1 MSNDTGNTYG
11 NSAWREPHSEPPQKV
26 ATAEEACEDAN
37 SLWTKDST
45 LPEEPEIEHPQTE
58 QESFQAAPLGENP
71 TSSNDTN
78 LWNFQ
83 KPEGLPELA
92 ANLATNQESRPQ
104 PSPTAKKTFFE
115 QLGQHQGQ
123 NWPWGCTVII
133 PLPASFLNKFPIQGR
148 SATNPLG
155 TEVET
160 SALQHAFGL
169 NSAAAA
175 IAINLRQQ
183 KSGTGVLGLDP
194 DETTCQVNF
203 CRQDVQWYLEFAQH
217 WEHRRDLSQAEKNR
231 QRERLSELYVDQ
243 NQAAINEWNEFYSS
257 IAERF
262 SSFEQQQALEDF
274 LLQLNHE
281 PTVEGLTPDEAHQN
295 QALVKGMD
303 LETQI
308 GGSLSADAT
317 QGIFLDALFWAYRQ
331 VQEIYY
337 FRRILTSEERD
348 RLERMFSGQPDPSD
362 NSSQLSPEV
371 RGQIDRWAG
380 AEYEALTGQDQ
391 ASPDSTI
398 WKTLQYAGLMQKYPE
413 LWNQML
419 PTIPAQQIQPRAIVE
434 HEPTEPEPTEPE
446 PTKYQPIEYQQEDVS
461 VQASSDED
469 TVATDEAF
477 DELHHEWVHAAI
489 ARLQSSK
496 ARLNLQARSYSQD
509 LSANSRP
516 WSELRSILQQDQ
528 RLVQRR
534 IQLEEQLESLATE
547 NAEIYLLCK
556 DSNAETSDQ
565 EKIPDPDS
573 QVRIEAIQA
582 QCEEIKLQIKLIGQT
597 RIVMMGQFP
606 ALGMIDTAN
615 VAQAPNTPQANEDI
629 VETLSKGFSDVRDGI
644 DHLQEQIAQ
653 DPGQAVR
660 LIDVKSESSENH
672 TNVKWNEPL
681 GWKEPI
687 GESALTVGEMIEMVL
702 APSAIALIEQ
712 AIALGMDN
720 TNTPSA
726 SMTDISTVAAIPGNQ
741 TDSTVTR
748 AVSETVRV
756 NLVLGYGNILLAGLD
771 AGLCSD
777 DIEALRELPILQGF
791 AGSLSALDMKCL
803 MRGLKAGREGQM
815 TAGLAAIRPLQKKLS
830 TVYEDLTWL
839 IRQAGKGGDIVYN
852 AEGKSFQRSRPMV
865 FIVDRLGLLQ
875 DRLGVGKILDWVSD
889 SACLDL

>member
-11 NSAWREPHSEPPQKV
+11 NFAWREPHSEPPQRV

-37 SLWTKDST
+37 SLWTKDPT
-45 LPEEPEIEHPQTE
+45 LPEEPEIDHPQTE

-71 TSSNDTN
+71 TSSDDAN
-78 LWNFQ
+78 LWNSQ
-83 KPEGLPELA
+83 KPEGLPE
-92 ANLATNQESRPQ
+92 LATNQESRPQ
-104 PSPTAKKTFFE
+104 PSPTVQKKISE

-123 NWPWGCTVII
+123 NWPWGCTVVV

-175 IAINLRQQ
+175 IAINLRQE

-217 WEHRRDLSQAEKNR
+217 WEHRRDLSQAEKDR

-243 NQAAINEWNEFYSS
+243 NQAAIDEWNEFYSS

-308 GGSLSADAT
+308 GGRLSADAT
-317 QGIFLDALFWAYRQ
+317 QGIFLDSLFWTYRE

-348 RLERMFSGQPDPSD
+348 RLELLFLDLPDPPD
-362 NSSQLSPEV
+362 NSLQLSPEV
-371 RGQIDRWAG
+371 RGQIDQWAG
-380 AEYEALTGQDQ
+380 AEYKTLTGQDQ
-391 ASPDSTI
+391 ANPDSII
-398 WKTLQYAGLMQKYPE
+398 WKTLQCAGLMQKYPE
-413 LWNQML
+413 LWNQVL
-419 PTIPAQQIQPRAIVE
+419 PNIPAQQIQPRATVE
-434 HEPTEPEPTEPE
+434 HKPTE
-446 PTKYQPIEYQQEDVS
+446 YQPIEYQPTEYQPIEYQEEDVS
-461 VQASSDED
+461 IQTSSNED
-469 TVATDEAF
+469 TVANDADF
-477 DELHHEWVHAAI
+477 LQHEWVHAAI

-496 ARLNLQARSYSQD
+496 VRLNLQAESYSQD
-509 LSANSRP
+509 LSVNSRP
-516 WSELRSILQQDQ
+516 WIELRSLSQQDQ

-547 NAEIYLLCK
+547 KAEIYLLCK

-565 EKIPDPDS
+565 EKTPDPDS

-615 VAQAPNTPQANEDI
+615 VAQAPNTPQMNRDI

-644 DHLQEQIAQ
+644 DDLQGQIAQ

-672 TNVKWNEPL
+672 TNIKWNEPL

-687 GESALTVGEMIEMVL
+687 GASALTVGEMIEMVL
-702 APSAIALIEQ
+702 APSAITLLEQ

-720 TNTPSA
+720 TNIPSA
-726 SMTDISTVAAIPGNQ
+726 STTDSSTVAAIPGNQ
-741 TDSTVTR
+741 ADSTAARV
-748 AVSETVRV
+748 VSETKRV

-777 DIEALRELPILQGF
+777 DIEALSALPILQGF
-791 AGSLSALDMKCL
+791 AGALSASDLNYL

-815 TAGLAAIRPLQKKLS
+815 TGGLAAIRPLQKKLS